1 MHSRRLNTKPK
12 TALWAA
18 LPISKHS
25 ASGSRS
31 VRFSDSSCTWSQTV
45 TVSESGYYKIKL
57 YSRGEGSNK
66 INNLSVNGSN
76 AGTFSSANGSAYKAS
91 TVNGIYLKKGQ
102 NTVKITMS
110 WGYFSLDYITIE
122 KMSSSNAYTAAEN
135 LVDPY
140 ASQSTQRLYS
150 YMKDVYGK
158 KVITGQYCDGG
169 LNGTEFKAIKSA
181 TGQTP
186 AMLGLDFMR
195 YTPCRVQNGDTSD
208 AVEKAIEFSR
218 AGGIVTFCWHWN
230 VPDKYLLSGTDGGNP
245 RWWGGFYTKNV
256 DRSKF
261 SLTKIMNGSD
271 PKGYNTLMSDV
282 DEIAKQLKRLSDAD
296 VPVLF
301 RPLHEASGGW
311 FWWGADGSEAYKKL
325 WQAIYDKLTNE
336 YKLDNIKAQF
346 ITIGGENCLN
356 VSFDLSN
363 STEMDYIFVRDGKFI
378 SFDYQYPFD
387 DAKRQ
392 KAAVVKS
399 AKSIRFNQ

>member
-1 MHSRRLNTKPK
+1 M
-12 TALWAA
+12 
-18 LPISKHS
+18 
-25 ASGSRS
+25 
-31 VRFSDSSCTWSQTV
+31 
-45 TVSESGYYKIKL
+45 
-57 YSRGEGSNK
+57 
-66 INNLSVNGSN
+66 
-76 AGTFSSANGSAYKAS
+76 
-91 TVNGIYLKKGQ
+91 NGIYLKKGQ

-169 LNGTEFKAIKSA
+169 LNGAEFKAIKSA

-245 RWWGGFYTKNV
+245 RWWGGFYTK
-256 DRSKF
+256 
-261 SLTKIMNGSD
+261 
-271 PKGYNTLMSDV
+271 
-282 DEIAKQLKRLSDAD
+282 KR
-296 VPVLF
+296 
-301 RPLHEASGGW
+301 
-311 FWWGADGSEAYKKL
+311 
-325 WQAIYDKLTNE
+325 
-336 YKLDNIKAQF
+336 
-346 ITIGGENCLN
+346 
-356 VSFDLSN
+356 
-363 STEMDYIFVRDGKFI
+363 
-378 SFDYQYPFD
+378 
-387 DAKRQ
+387 
-392 KAAVVKS
+392 
-399 AKSIRFNQ
+399 